1 MNTGAD
7 PAATAAGTMDNAV
20 PLEGQNKVLELI
32 ARGAPLAKVL
42 SLLVSVI
49 QKECEGMLGSILLL
63 DPDGK
68 HVRHGAAPDL
78 PEAYTSL
85 VDGQLIGPKAG
96 SCGTALFRRSP
107 VAVED
112 IETDP
117 LWEDYRAVAKEHGL
131 RSCWSWPIFDGERQ
145 VLGTFAMYFRAPG
158 RPRTSHLRLI
168 DVASAIASI
177 AIVKHRA
184 EEEMKRRQ
192 DQLNAAQSIAG
203 VGSYEWNLRTG
214 DFQRSPELCRI
225 FGLRPEDFAPT
236 FEAYLERVHPDQRSV
251 SQGIIESARS
261 EVRPFDFE
269 ERIVRP
275 DGEVRTLETHG
286 RWTLDDNQAPVRL
299 MATSQDISERKQAEQ
314 QMEAANRALVEEN
327 RRMRARASGTG
338 SAE

>member
-1 MNTGAD
+1 MNTNTS
-7 PAATAAGTMDNAV
+7 AATDNAV

-42 SLLVSVI
+42 TLLVTVI
-49 QKECEGMLGSILLL
+49 QNECEGMLGSILLL
-63 DPDGK
+63 DRDGK

-78 PEAYTSL
+78 PEAYTNL
-85 VDGQLIGPKAG
+85 VDGQLIGPRAG

-131 RSCWSWPIFDGERQ
+131 RSCWSWPIFDGERN
-145 VLGTFAMYFRAPG
+145 VLGTFAMYFRTPG
-158 RPRTSHLRLI
+158 SPRTRHLRLI
-168 DVASAIASI
+168 DVASTIASI
-177 AIVKHRA
+177 AIEKHRA
-184 EEEMKRRQ
+184 EEEMKLRQ
-192 DQLNAAQSIAG
+192 EQLHAAQSISG

-214 DFQRSPELCRI
+214 EVQRSAEYCRI
-225 FGLRPEDFAPT
+225 FGIRPEDFAPT
-236 FEAYLERVHPDQRSV
+236 FEAYLERVHPDERSV

-275 DGEVRTLETHG
+275 DGDVRTLETRG
-286 RWTLDDNQAPVRL
+286 RWVFDESRTLNENRAPIRL
-299 MATSQDISERKQAEQ
+299 TATSQDISRRKQTEQ
-314 QMEAANRALVEEN
+314 QLEAANRALVEEN
-327 RRMRARASGTG
+327 RKMRARAEGG
-338 SAE
+338 AAE